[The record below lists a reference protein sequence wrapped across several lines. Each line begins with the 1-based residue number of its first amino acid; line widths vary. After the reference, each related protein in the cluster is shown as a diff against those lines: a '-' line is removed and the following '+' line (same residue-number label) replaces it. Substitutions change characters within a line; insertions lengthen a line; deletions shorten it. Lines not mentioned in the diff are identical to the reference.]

1 MIWPRAAAGLSLAL
15 LLLVAGA
22 GCERNTKKRIAVVPK
37 ATSHI
42 FWLAVKAGSTAAG
55 ERFGVDI
62 EWNGPATETDFA
74 RQIQIVDSAIARRM
88 DGIVLA
94 AGDRKALKQVVDRA
108 MEVGIPIT
116 IFDSGLDSENY
127 TSFVA
132 TGNVEAG
139 RMAGREMGRLLGG
152 KGKVAL
158 IQHVPGSV
166 STQDRET
173 GFEEAIAKEFPGI
186 QIVQKLYGMADRAK
200 SMAAAENILTAHADL
215 NGIFCSTEPSASGA
229 ILALKGRARNGK
241 VKLVGFDV
249 NDAMIEEMR
258 AGTLD
263 ATVLQD
269 PFKMG
274 FEAVRTVVDKINGKT
289 PDKRIDLPAVVVTK
303 ANLDSPEMQRL
314 VKPELKQ

>member
-1 MIWPRAAAGLSLAL
+1 MNWRRAAGLGLAL
-15 LLLVAGA
+15 LAMLAGA

-229 ILALKGRARNGK
+229 ILALKGRGRNGK

>member
-1 MIWPRAAAGLSLAL
+1 MMRRPTALGAL
-15 LLLVAGA
+15 LAVIAALGIT
-22 GCERNTKKRIAVVPK
+22 GCGRNQKKRIAVIPK
-37 ATSHI
+37 ATSHV
-42 FWLAVKAGSTAAG
+42 FWLAVKAGAMSAG
-55 ERFGVDI
+55 EKFGVEID
-62 EWNGPATETDFA
+62 WNGPATETDFP
-74 RQIQIVDSAIARRM
+74 RQIQIVDSAIARHM

-94 AGDRKALKQVVDRA
+94 AGDRKALKGVVDRA
-108 MEVGIPIT
+108 MESGIPIT
-116 IFDSGLDSENY
+116 IFDSGLDSDNY

-152 KGKVAL
+152 KGKVAI

-166 STQDRET
+166 STGDREA

-186 QIVQKLYGMADRAK
+186 QIVQRLYGLSDRAK
-200 SMAAAENILTAHADL
+200 AMAAAENILTAHPDL
-215 NGIFCSTEPSASGA
+215 AGMFCSTEPSASGA
-229 ILALKGRARNGK
+229 ILAIKGRGK
-241 VKLVGFDV
+241 SGQVKLVGFDI

-269 PFKMG
+269 PFRMG

-289 PDKRIDLPAVVVTK
+289 PDKRIDLPAVVVTR
-303 ANLDSPEMQRL
+303 ANLDSPEMKRL
-314 VKPELKQ
+314 VKPDLKQ